1 MLKKEIR
8 KKLLEIK
15 ENNVNLMIEEKII
28 FSRLKLIAE
37 GEYNSR
43 NFKFL
48 PRHKQVSIFG
58 ETIVELRKINE
69 EGLISEDFNLWGML
83 KGLFGSGVETLAE
96 PIINKILT
104 SLGFTSN
111 GFFKKFMISYLT
123 SRPGDLIKAF
133 VDCKTLTRLIAES
146 LIEATL
152 MNFQEQKEFGGFGFD
167 MLRNTLGD
175 SLKSTEV
182 ISSLE
187 EKLSG
192 KVCELFDMFGGKAKS
207 ISDTIKNN
215 GSKIPFIGSQPGGI
229 AMS

>member
-1 MLKKEIR
+1 MKKEIR

-15 ENNVNLMIEEKII
+15 EKKDNLMIEEKII
-28 FSRLKLIAE
+28 VSRLKLIAE
-37 GEYNSR
+37 GEYNSKT
-43 NFKFL
+43 FKFL

-83 KGLFGSGVETLAE
+83 KGLFGGGVETLAE
-96 PIINKILT
+96 PIIDKILT
-104 SLGFTSN
+104 KLGFTSN

-152 MNFQEQKEFGGFGFD
+152 MNFLEKKEFGGFISD
-167 MLRNTLGD
+167 ILRNTMGN
-175 SLKSTEV
+175 SLKDTEV
-182 ISSLE
+182 VSSLE

-192 KVCELFDMFGGKAKS
+192 KVCELFNMFGGKAKS
-207 ISDTIKNN
+207 ISDAVKNA
-215 GSKIPFIGSQPGGI
+215 GSKIPTIDSLTGGL
-229 AMS
+229 AMG

>member
-1 MLKKEIR
+1 MKKEIR

-15 ENNVNLMIEEKII
+15 EKKDNLMIEERII
-28 FSRLKLIAE
+28 VSRLKLIAE

-83 KGLFGSGVETLAE
+83 KGLFGGGVETLAE

-104 SLGFTSN
+104 GLGFTSN
-111 GFFKKFMISYLT
+111 GFFKKFVISYLT
-123 SRPGDLIKAF
+123 SSPGDLIKAF
-133 VDCKTLTRLIAES
+133 VDCKTLTRLIAAS

-167 MLRNTLGD
+167 MLRNTLGN
-175 SLKSTEV
+175 SLRDTEV

-192 KVCELFDMFGGKAKS
+192 KVCELFNMFGEKAKS
-207 ISDTIKNN
+207 VSDAVKNA
-215 GSKIPFIGSQPGGI
+215 GSKIPTIDSLPRGVD
-229 AMS
+229 MR

>member
-1 MLKKEIR
+1 MKKEIR

-15 ENNVNLMIEEKII
+15 EKKDNLMIEEKII
-28 FSRLKLIAE
+28 VSRLKLIAE

-43 NFKFL
+43 TFKFL

-83 KGLFGSGVETLAE
+83 KGLFGGGVETLAE

-111 GFFKKFMISYLT
+111 GFFKKFVISYLT

-167 MLRNTLGD
+167 VLRNTLGN
-175 SLKSTEV
+175 SLKDAEV

-192 KVCELFDMFGGKAKS
+192 KVCELFNMFGGKAKS
-207 ISDTIKNN
+207 ISDAVKNA
-215 GSKIPFIGSQPGGI
+215 GSKIPTIDSLSGGL
-229 AMS
+229 AMG

>member
-1 MLKKEIR
+1 MKKEIR

-15 ENNVNLMIEEKII
+15 EKKDNLMIEERII
-28 FSRLKLIAE
+28 VSRLKLIAE

-83 KGLFGSGVETLAE
+83 KGLFGGGVETLAE

-104 SLGFTSN
+104 ELGFTSN
-111 GFFKKFMISYLT
+111 GFFKKFVISYLT

-167 MLRNTLGD
+167 VLRNTLGN
-175 SLKSTEV
+175 SLKDVEV

-192 KVCELFDMFGGKAKS
+192 KVCELFNVFGGKAKS
-207 ISDTIKNN
+207 ISDAVKNA
-215 GSKIPFIGSQPGGI
+215 GSKIPFISSLPGGV

>member
-1 MLKKEIR
+1 MKKEIR

-15 ENNVNLMIEEKII
+15 EKKDNLMIEEKII
-28 FSRLKLIAE
+28 VSRLKLIAE
-37 GEYNSR
+37 GEYNSKT
-43 NFKFL
+43 FKFL
-48 PRHKQVSIFG
+48 PRHYQVSIFG

-69 EGLISEDFNLWGML
+69 EGLISEDFNLFGML
-83 KGLFGSGVETLAE
+83 KGLFGGGVETLAE

-146 LIEATL
+146 IIEASVMTL
-152 MNFQEQKEFGGFGFD
+152 VQKKELGGFISD
-167 MLRNTLGD
+167 LIRNTVGNSIKD
-175 SLKSTEV
+175 TNVVSD
-182 ISSLE
+182 LE

-207 ISDTIKNN
+207 ISDAVKNA
-215 GSKIPFIGSQPGGI
+215 GSKIPTIDSL
-229 AMS
+229 